1 MINLF
6 DNLNFT
12 GNKNFT
18 LSSFQ
23 GKGNE
28 APVKELNKILSLLD
42 FPEEKADSIKFPDN
56 IVNSDNCFHFFIES
70 LEKWTFD
77 HNLIPETIMDLIDNH
92 GFKLYYSQLEKQQKD
107 SVKNSTLK
115 DIILETKESVQ
126 WYENLIKELFFL
138 LFQYIVYQESLY
150 TSRRISRDGAFEA
163 WQLNELEEE
172 DTKYQIKLAKSA
184 KCSPL
189 PFFIPFSTNKKQTD
203 SYFDTPLDVG
213 VLVAIF
219 HSKDSAKNLYFAIAH
234 NQLHR
239 DGNFSDP
246 SDYFTGIQRP
256 KFSRTKKSKKTE
268 AAEASNLKEYLI
280 TDFKN
285 FPLKEN
291 NRQVQDKTDDN
302 VNNDSCILTA
312 KKLADK
318 FNSLKKDKKD
328 KIYTPEMLLQF
339 SYFIRERFF
348 HLAFTDR
355 IQKIE
360 QGEKTNQK
368 IEQGEKINQKIEQGE
383 KLYDEV
389 VEELLCSPFL
399 IFRIKLLTLHAF
411 YRKKIFSA
419 KKNVVD
425 FSEILETQKERDKEM
440 EQMIDFLYKLH
451 FITLPA
457 FLLKGQC
464 LYEQLKEIPAFSQNK
479 FFEKASLWMKDLNY
493 EATLKDS
500 KVSNDTSHYISC
512 FFDRMQRKVEVSEQG
527 MTIEQEKYFKNLKK
541 IKSQC
546 SKAYIIMNF
555 MEPRIY

>member
-1 MINLF
+1 MRNLF

-42 FPEEKADSIKFPDN
+42 FPEEKADSIKFPDS
-56 IVNSDNCFHFFIES
+56 IVNSDNCFRFFIDS
-70 LEKWTFD
+70 LEKWTSD
-77 HNLIPETIMDLIDNH
+77 HNLIAGTIIDLIDNYS
-92 GFKLYYSQLEKQQKD
+92 FKLYYLQLEEQQKD
-107 SVKNSTLK
+107 SEKNSTLK
-115 DIILETKESVQ
+115 DNILETKESVQ

-163 WQLNELEEE
+163 WQLSELEKE

-203 SYFDTPLDVG
+203 SYFATPLDVG
-213 VLVAIF
+213 VLAAIF

-246 SDYFTGIQRP
+246 SDYFTGIHRP
-256 KFSRTKKSKKTE
+256 KFSRTKKAKKTE
-268 AAEASNLKEYLI
+268 AAEASNLNEYLI

-291 NRQVQDKTDDN
+291 NQQVQNKTDNN
-302 VNNDSCILTA
+302 VNNNSGILTA
-312 KKLADK
+312 KELADK
-318 FNSLKKDKKD
+318 FNSLKKD

-360 QGEKTNQK
+360 QGEK
-368 IEQGEKINQKIEQGE
+368 
-383 KLYDEV
+383 LYDTV

-399 IFRIKLLTLHAF
+399 IFRIKLLTLYAF

-425 FSEILETQKERDKEM
+425 FSGIYDAQKEGDM
-440 EQMIDFLYKLH
+440 LIEQIIDFLYKLH

-464 LYEQLKEIPAFSQNK
+464 LYEQLKEIPGFSQK
-479 FFEKASLWMKDLNY
+479 QFFEQASLWMKDLNY

-500 KVSNDTSHYISC
+500 KVSNDTSHYINC
-512 FFDRMQRKVEVSEQG
+512 FFDRMQRKVKVSEQG
-527 MTIEQEKYFKNLKK
+527 MTIEQEKYFENLKK
-541 IKSQC
+541 
-546 SKAYIIMNF
+546 
-555 MEPRIY
+555 